1 MASLDNSI
9 TAHMEISGERF
20 EVMVDPDLA
29 LAYRLGQKKELNNVL
44 TVEEVF
50 KNFRKGERHTTSSLQ
65 KAFGTTDV
73 FAIAERIIKNGELA
87 LTTDQK
93 RKMLEEKRKQIVAI
107 LMRECIDPRTGAPH
121 TQLRLEQ
128 SMDAARVHIDGF
140 KDAASQVED
149 VMKALRPIIPLKVEK
164 ARVAVKIPP
173 EHAQRVYGTL
183 KGYGIQ
189 KEEWARDGSLI
200 VVLEMPAGMQGEFYD
215 KINRATAGAAETK
228 LIK

>member
-50 KNFRKGERHTTSSLQ
+50 KNFRKGERHTASALQ
-65 KAFGTTDV
+65 KAFGTQDV
-73 FAIAERIIKNGELA
+73 FAIAERIVKNGELA

-93 RKMLEEKRKQIVAI
+93 RKMLEEKKKQIVAI

-140 KDAASQVED
+140 KDAASQIEE

-228 LIK
+228 LMK

>member
-1 MASLDNSI
+1 MATLDNSI

-73 FAIAERIIKNGELA
+73 FAIAERIVKNGELA

-93 RKMLEEKRKQIVAI
+93 RKMLEEKKKQIVAI

-149 VMKALRPIIPLKVEK
+149 VMKALRPIIPLKVERV
-164 ARVAVKIPP
+164 RVAVKIPP
-173 EHAQRVYGTL
+173 EHAQRTYGTL

-228 LIK
+228 IMK

>member
-1 MASLDNSI
+1 
-9 TAHMEISGERF
+9 MEISGERF

-29 LAYRLGQKKELNNVL
+29 LAFRLGQKKELNNVL
-44 TVEEVF
+44 TVEEIF
-50 KNFRKGERHTTSSLQ
+50 KNFRKGERHTSSSLQ
-65 KAFGTTDV
+65 KAFGTTDAFV
-73 FAIAERIIKNGELA
+73 IAERIIRNGELA
-87 LTTDQK
+87 LTTEQK
-93 RKMLEEKRKQIVAI
+93 KRMLEDKRKQIVAI

-140 KDAASQVED
+140 RDAASQVED
-149 VMKALRPIIPLKVEK
+149 VMKALRPIIPLKVERV
-164 ARVAVKIPP
+164 RVAVKVPP
-173 EHAQRVYGTL
+173 EHAQRIYGTL

-200 VVLEMPAGMQGEFYD
+200 VVIEMPAGMQGEFYD

-228 LIK
+228 LMK

>member
-73 FAIAERIIKNGELA
+73 FAIAERIVKNGELA

-93 RKMLEEKRKQIVAI
+93 RKMLEEKKKQIVAI

-128 SMDAARVHIDGF
+128 SMEAARVHIDGF
-140 KDAASQVED
+140 KDAASQIEE
-149 VMKALRPIIPLKVEK
+149 VMKALRPIIPLKVER

-183 KGYGIQ
+183 KNYGIQ

-200 VVLEMPAGMQGEFYD
+200 VVLEMPAGMQGEFYE

-228 LIK
+228 LMK

>member
-1 MASLDNSI
+1 MATLDNSI

-29 LAYRLGQKKELNNVL
+29 LAFRLGQKKELNNVL
-44 TVEEVF
+44 TVEEIF
-50 KNFRKGERHTTSSLQ
+50 KNFRKGERHTSSSLQ
-65 KAFGTTDV
+65 KAFGTTDAFV
-73 FAIAERIIKNGELA
+73 IAERIIKNGELA
-87 LTTDQK
+87 LTTEQK

-140 KDAASQVED
+140 KDAASQIED
-149 VMKALRPIIPLKVEK
+149 VMKALRPIIPLKVERV
-164 ARVAVKIPP
+164 RVAVRIPP
-173 EHAQRVYGTL
+173 EFAQRTYGTL

-200 VVLEMPAGMQGEFYD
+200 VVIEMPAGMQGEFYD

-228 LIK
+228 MMK

>member
-1 MASLDNSI
+1 MATLDNSI

-50 KNFRKGERHTTSSLQ
+50 KNFRKGVRHTTSSLQ
-65 KAFGTTDV
+65 KALGTTDV
-73 FAIAERIIKNGELA
+73 FAIAERIVKNGELA

-93 RKMLEEKRKQIVAI
+93 RKMLEEKKKQIVAI

-128 SMDAARVHIDGF
+128 SMEAARVHIDGF
-140 KDAASQVED
+140 KDAASQIEE
-149 VMKALRPIIPLKVEK
+149 VMKALRPIIPLKVERIK
-164 ARVAVKIPP
+164 VAVKIPP

-228 LIK
+228 LMK

>member
-1 MASLDNSI
+1 
-9 TAHMEISGERF
+9 MEISGERF

-29 LAYRLGQKKELNNVL
+29 LAFRLGQKKELNNVL
-44 TVEEVF
+44 TVEEIF
-50 KNFRKGERHTTSSLQ
+50 KNFRKGERHTSSSLQ
-65 KAFGTTDV
+65 KAFGTTDAFV
-73 FAIAERIIKNGELA
+73 IAERIIRNGELA
-87 LTTDQK
+87 LTTEQK
-93 RKMLEEKRKQIVAI
+93 KKMLEDKRKQIVAI

-140 KDAASQVED
+140 RDAASQVED
-149 VMKALRPIIPLKVEK
+149 VMKALRPIIPLKVERV
-164 ARVAVKIPP
+164 RVAVKVPP
-173 EHAQRVYGTL
+173 EHAQRIYGTL

-200 VVLEMPAGMQGEFYD
+200 VVIEMPAGMQGEFYD

-228 LIK
+228 LMK

>member
-1 MASLDNSI
+1 MATLDNSI

-50 KNFRKGERHTTSSLQ
+50 KNFRKGERHTSSALQ

-73 FAIAERIIKNGELA
+73 FAIAERIVKNGELA

-149 VMKALRPIIPLKVEK
+149 VMKALRPIIPLKVERV
-164 ARVAVKIPP
+164 RVAVRVPP

-228 LIK
+228 IMK

>member
-9 TAHMEISGERF
+9 TAHMEIAGERF

-29 LAYRLGQKKELNNVL
+29 LAFRLGQKKELNNVL

-73 FAIAERIIKNGELA
+73 FAIAERIVKNGELA
-87 LTTDQK
+87 LTTEQK

-140 KDAASQVED
+140 RDAASQVEE

-228 LIK
+228 LMK

>member
-29 LAYRLGQKKELNNVL
+29 LAFRLGQKKELNNVL

-50 KNFRKGERHTTSSLQ
+50 KNFRKGERHTSSALQ

-73 FAIAERIIKNGELA
+73 FAIAERIVKNGELA

-140 KDAASQVED
+140 KDAASQVEE

-228 LIK
+228 LMK

>member
-1 MASLDNSI
+1 MATLDNSI

-73 FAIAERIIKNGELA
+73 FAIAERIVKNGELA
-87 LTTDQK
+87 LTTEQK

-140 KDAASQVED
+140 RDAASQVEE

-228 LIK
+228 LMK

>member
-1 MASLDNSI
+1 MATLDNSI
-9 TAHMEISGERF
+9 TAHMEIAGERF

-73 FAIAERIIKNGELA
+73 FAIAERIVKNGELA
-87 LTTDQK
+87 LTTEQK

-140 KDAASQVED
+140 KDAASQIEE

-228 LIK
+228 LMK